1 MMEYGI
7 PERVEQVLVHAQ
19 FDATKM
25 DKKDISRIEKLFNV
39 QVPEDGKVTVDYPF
53 RLLYFNIVGQFS
65 VFLDMLDK
73 AAVVK
78 VNTEE
83 LRFNMC
89 LLQELLCKLEKIE
102 KKYAG

>member
-19 FDATKM
+19 FDGKKM
-25 DKKDISRIEKLFNV
+25 DKKDMSRLEGLFNITNL
-39 QVPEDGKVTVDYPF
+39 GNNKLTVDYPF
-53 RLLYFNIVGQFS
+53 YLHYHNIIGQFS